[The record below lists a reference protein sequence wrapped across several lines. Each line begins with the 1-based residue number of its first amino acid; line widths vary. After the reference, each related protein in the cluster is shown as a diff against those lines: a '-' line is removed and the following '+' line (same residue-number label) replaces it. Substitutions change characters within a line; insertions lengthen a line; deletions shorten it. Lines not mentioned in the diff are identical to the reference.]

1 MIILNEKEYAKDCL
15 RRKEIDQ
22 NKPYKTLFILAKY
35 YYHECGYRKRKIEK
49 LLMEFVQETYPSYE
63 YSKAIWE
70 ENIEKI
76 AKKAGKHKL
85 HEIDGVGITKNE
97 LETIKRIN
105 NAVLE
110 RLAFTMLC
118 LAKLGNLRNPK
129 NNNWVNNDAKEV
141 FALARISCNVSE
153 RYMNLG
159 ILGQLSLLEFPKKID
174 NLSCRVTFI
183 DPDGSNELFI
193 SDFRE
198 LGYEYLNYLGGNF
211 SRCAECGKLFRNNKR
226 KDKKYCSNCVGY
238 VPQGIKKVTCID
250 CGKVFEVDA
259 KNNQTNRCDD
269 CYKEYRRNYYRDNK
283 RKQREMSTEQ
293 IEPKQFL
300 NG

>member
-1 MIILNEKEYAKDCL
+1 MIILNEKEYAEKCL
-15 RRKEIDQ
+15 ETKEIDKK
-22 NKPYKTLFILAKY
+22 KPYRTLFIIAKY
-35 YYHECGYRKRKIEK
+35 YYHECGFRKRKIEK
-49 LLMEFVQETYPSYE
+49 LLMSFLQESYPAYE

-76 AKKAGKHKL
+76 AKSAGKHKL
-85 HEIDGVGITKNE
+85 HEINGVWITSQE
-97 LETIKRIN
+97 LETISHIN

-129 NNNWVNNDAKEV
+129 NNSWVNNDAKEI
-141 FALARISCNVSE
+141 FTLARISCSVSE
-153 RYMNLG
+153 RYANLG
-159 ILGQLSLLEFPKKID
+159 ILGQLSLLEFPKRID
-174 NLSCRVTFI
+174 NLSCRVTYV
-183 DPDGSNELFI
+183 DPSGDDVLFV

-226 KDKKYCSNCVGY
+226 RDKKYCSNCISY
-238 VPQGIKKVTCID
+238 IPQVVKRITCVD

-259 KNNQTNRCDD
+259 KNNQSCRCDD
-269 CYKEYRRNYYRDNK
+269 CYKVYRSQRKLETQRIRRNNAK
-283 RKQREMSTEQ
+283 MKSEQ
-293 IEPKQFL
+293 IL
-300 NG
+300 AT